1 MAIPTKV
8 PVQSN

>member
-8 PVQSN
+8 PVQRN